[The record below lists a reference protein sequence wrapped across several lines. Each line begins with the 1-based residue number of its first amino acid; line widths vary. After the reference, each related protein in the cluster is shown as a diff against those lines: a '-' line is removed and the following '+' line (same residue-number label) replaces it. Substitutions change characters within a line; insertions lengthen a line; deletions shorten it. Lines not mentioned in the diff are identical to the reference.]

1 MTQQPNRGGNCFFS
15 QAESVELVK
24 PVFLLRPENLEL
36 RDSLFP
42 LGSSREHLDLWCT
55 VDDEDYQ
62 LEMNIWDWAMT
73 CLFLFW
79 KHLAITDWIEDNH
92 HCQVLRCW
100 YRMTFSD
107 INYPITMSTMQAR
120 EDRLI
125 GRILDPTHPT
135 HLPAPISLGSPLR
148 GLKFVICDPC
158 AASTLCDPL

>member
-1 MTQQPNRGGNCFFS
+1 MEEIASSPRPNQSSLLSRCSSSVQKIWSSVTRFFLW
-15 QAESVELVK
+15 A
-24 PVFLLRPENLEL
+24 PP
-36 RDSLFP
+36 
-42 LGSSREHLDLWCT
+42 GSIWIS
-55 VDDEDYQ
+55 EDYQ